1 MHIEVHISLYAE
13 NLTMN
18 PIANAPS
25 TAGQLTNTSL
35 ADKYGINSHQA
46 EAGQHSDKVTLSQSN
61 QPPKAA
67 SKEQVKDESVS
78 LSPRAMRAQ
87 KIESM
92 AKDFFAD
99 GQFSISDLPKLVQ
112 RLHQDGILSDTQ
124 LNRLSEGGIELPRP
138 QGSVE
143 DMKTFIESKRGEL
156 EKNASDENTMSN
168 VLIKLLDDAEGVLNK
183 MDNIQ
188 SKELSQQASRVSSQ
202 LNVYLK
208 SDVQMSG
215 EERQQ
220 WQGLRSVMQLASS
233 MGDSQQASG
242 QLSSYLALGKY

>member
-1 MHIEVHISLYAE
+1 
-13 NLTMN
+13 
-18 PIANAPS
+18 
-25 TAGQLTNTSL
+25 
-35 ADKYGINSHQA
+35 
-46 EAGQHSDKVTLSQSN
+46 
-61 QPPKAA
+61 
-67 SKEQVKDESVS
+67 
-78 LSPRAMRAQ
+78 
-87 KIESM
+87 
-92 AKDFFAD
+92 
-99 GQFSISDLPKLVQ
+99 
-112 RLHQDGILSDTQ
+112 
-124 LNRLSEGGIELPRP
+124 
-138 QGSVE
+138 
-143 DMKTFIESKRGEL
+143 
-156 EKNASDENTMSN
+156 
-168 VLIKLLDDAEGVLNK
+168 